1 MQQEILKLKFM
12 EKNSLSVY
20 DEDGL
25 RSKIHTIRGI
35 QVMLDFDLAKIYG
48 YETKNFNRQVKNNI
62 ERFDEDFR
70 FQLTNDEV
78 AELSRCK
85 NFTLKTGRGSNI
97 KYNPYAFTEQ
107 GIYMLM
113 TVLKGDLAI
122 QQSKKLIRLFKQMKD
137 YIIQN
142 HNILGYNEILR
153 LAQQTEKNSNDIE
166 ELKNKM
172 LTKDNIDEIIRDF
185 SEPILKD
192 YIFYNGQQFD
202 AYTFISDLVRKA
214 KKEIILIDN
223 YIDDSVLKIL
233 NKRANN
239 VTATIYTAHI
249 SENLKLDLQKHNTQ
263 YQPIDIKVFKDSHDR
278 FLIIDDDVYHIGA
291 SLKDLGKKMFAFSKM
306 NFEKEKILQ
315 VW

>member
-1 MQQEILKLKFM
+1 M

-85 NFTLKTGRGSNI
+85 NFTLNTGRGSNI

-291 SLKDLGKKMFAFSKM
+291 SLKDLGKKIFAFSKL